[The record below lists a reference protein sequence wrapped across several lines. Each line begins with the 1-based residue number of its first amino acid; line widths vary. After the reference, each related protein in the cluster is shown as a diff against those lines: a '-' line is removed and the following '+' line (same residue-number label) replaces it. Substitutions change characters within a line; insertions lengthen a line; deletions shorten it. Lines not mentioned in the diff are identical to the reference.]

1 MCAPGPFI
9 QGGPPGCFTHV
20 FYRHARRLRFLGA
33 PMDFLK
39 HFRVQVAVSEV
50 KRSLQ
55 CETISEVDRLQI
67 YNGYM

>member
-1 MCAPGPFI
+1 
-9 QGGPPGCFTHV
+9 
-20 FYRHARRLRFLGA
+20 
-33 PMDFLK
+33 MDFLK

-67 YNGYM
+67 YNGHM